1 MAFFRCINMTFTLWI
16 LDLEEFMLNF
26 ALCDDNL
33 NVLNKFSKML
43 NLIFVNNELDGKIV
57 FTTSNPNEILDY
69 IKNNSV
75 DVILL
80 DIDLKSN
87 ISGLDIANKI
97 RNINKKIY
105 IIFATAHLEY
115 LMLAYKCKTFDY
127 LPKPISIENLEKTI
141 LRLFNDI
148 NSNESKNDFIKINN
162 RNTIIRSDSVYYI
175 EKDRTKL
182 IFKTEDSDYTIYSS
196 FNKIEA
202 ELPSNFKR
210 CHKSYIVNINNIK
223 DINNDVIHFVNNTKL
238 ECQIGHIYK
247 KNFMEVLNNESYSN
261 LNNT

>member
-1 MAFFRCINMTFTLWI
+1 
-16 LDLEEFMLNF
+16 MLNF

-43 NLIFVNNELDGKIV
+43 DLIFVNNELDGKIV
-57 FTTSNPNEILDY
+57 FTTSNPHEMLKY
-69 IKNNSV
+69 TKNNPV

-97 RNINKKIY
+97 RSINKKVY
-105 IIFATAHLEY
+105 IIFTTAHLEY

-127 LPKPISIENLEKTI
+127 LPKPISMENLERTI

-148 NSNESKNDFIKINN
+148 NENHTKKDFIKINN
-162 RNTIIRSDSVYYI
+162 NNTIIRADSVLYI
-175 EKDRTKL
+175 EKDHTKL
-182 IFKTEDSDYTIYSS
+182 IFKTQDADYSVYSS
-196 FNKIEA
+196 FNKIE
-202 ELPSNFKR
+202 EKLPSNFKR

-223 DINNDVIHFVNNTKL
+223 EINNDVIHFVNNSKL

-247 KNFMEVLNNESYSN
+247 KNFMEVLNNESN
-261 LNNT
+261 PNINNT